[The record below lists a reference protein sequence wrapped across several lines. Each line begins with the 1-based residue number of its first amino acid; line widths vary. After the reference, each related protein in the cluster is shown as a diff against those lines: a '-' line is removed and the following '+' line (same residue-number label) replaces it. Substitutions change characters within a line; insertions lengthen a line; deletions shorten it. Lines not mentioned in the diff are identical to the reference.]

1 MAEVHLQ
8 LLADFCL
15 TYAGKPVT
23 AIDTPRLRALAAYLA
38 LHRHAPQP
46 RQHLAF
52 RFWPDS
58 SEAQALTNL
67 RKQLLYLR
75 SALPDADQF
84 LDIARQTIQWR
95 ASREFRFDV
104 DQFESVLSQAVAT
117 TDEQAIHLLRRAIN
131 LYRGDLLPEC
141 YDDWIFPIRE
151 TLRAQYRRALER
163 LVALLEDQRSYPTAI
178 DYTQQLLRHDPLHE
192 PTCRRLMRLY
202 ALNDDRAMALRIY
215 HTCVTQLR
223 EELGVDPGAETQAA
237 YEQLLNHQ
245 PVAENNPLTEPAVP
259 FVGRQAEWQVLQQSW
274 RKSMRGQAH
283 FVLIA
288 GEAGIGKTRL
298 AEELLDWARHQGIA
312 TARTRSYAAEGRLAY
327 APIVE
332 WLRTDLLFPHLQ
344 RLDTVWLTE
353 LGRLLPEIFTAYPH
367 VPRPNA
373 LTISW
378 QRGQLFEA
386 LACAFHI
393 AQRPLVL
400 LIDDLQWCDQETLEW
415 LHFLMRFN
423 ANGNSAHLLI
433 LGTARLPDEV
443 DVRHPLR
450 ALLHELQQTGQLT
463 SLDLQRLTS
472 IETTDLANRMSRQSL
487 DKAAI
492 VQLYAD
498 TEGNPLF
505 VVETM
510 RANLH
515 GQPQVTTA
523 RQSAAM
529 PTAGPSH
536 ALASPIL
543 PSKVYSVIQARLAQ
557 LSPAAQEVA
566 EVAAVIGRQFTLDV
580 LLTAAGKTEEV
591 VVAALDELWLR
602 RIVREQGVQ
611 AYDFSHD
618 KIREV
623 VYAESRL
630 ARRRLLHRCVAEA
643 LELVYP
649 QPHEAIVAQL
659 AFHFEQAGHI
669 EQASVYYLQAGQTAQ
684 RVFAYREALE
694 HLKRA
699 TTLLEALPPT
709 SARDKKQLDILV
721 AMVIPLLVLSAYTS
735 EQLYNVHERILKLSE
750 KLGQPPYPPVLR
762 ALAVQYLLRYRN
774 FTQVQAWGE
783 QILAMAYQASPAF
796 DPILYVEANYVL
808 GVNAFWQGHFAEA
821 KLILQRAI
829 DAYSVERHHRH
840 ALLYGQDPGVYCMA
854 RLGWD
859 LWYLGYPDQAR
870 HLCNLALTLAQ
881 RLDHP
886 WSLQMVLIFVNWLYC
901 DCRDVDNVAA
911 NYQALQAAHDVLHVE
926 SIARYQMFEG
936 WCQVQS
942 AKRQAGI
949 ARLYDDI
956 AAWQATNSS
965 ALYSPYIYTV
975 ITKAYCL
982 EGSYAEAMTAIEE
995 AFVQLKGSQ
1004 NYWYLAEMYRCKG
1017 EVLAGLHQNT
1027 NDSEACFQQA
1037 LKIARQQQAKSLEL
1051 RAAMSLSRLWAEQ
1064 GKQSEARQIL
1074 EPIFH
1079 WFTEGFDTP
1088 DLIEAKAL
1096 LNIYSL
1102 ETRQQLLNSP

>member
-1 MAEVHLQ
+1 MAELHLQ
-8 LLADFCL
+8 LLGDFCL
-15 TYAGKPVT
+15 THAGKIVGT
-23 AIDTPRLRALAAYLA
+23 IDTPRLCALIAYLA
-38 LHRHAPQP
+38 LHQQAPQK
-46 RQHLAF
+46 RHYLAF
-52 RFWPDS
+52 LFWPDS

-75 SALPDADQF
+75 NAWPDAERF
-84 LDIARQTIQWR
+84 IDISRQTIRWR
-95 ASREFRFDV
+95 AIDEFRFDV
-104 DQFESVLSQAVAT
+104 AQFEAALSQAEAT
-117 TDEQAIHLLRRAIN
+117 TDEQTIHLLRRAIS

-151 TLRAQYRRALER
+151 TLRAQYRRGLER
-163 LVALLEDQRSYPTAI
+163 LVQLLEEHR
-178 DYTQQLLRHDPLHE
+178 DYTMAVDYAQQLLRHDPLHE
-192 PTCRRLMRLY
+192 PTYRQLMRLY
-202 ALNDDRAMALRIY
+202 ALNSDRAMALRIY
-215 HTCVTQLR
+215 HTCVTHLR

-245 PVAENNPLTEPAVP
+245 PAAENHHLTEPAVP
-259 FVGRQAEWQVLQQSW
+259 FVGRQGEWQVLQQSW
-274 RKSMRGQAH
+274 QKSMRGQAH

-312 TARTRSYAAEGRLAY
+312 TARTRSYAAEGRVAY

-344 RLDTVWLTE
+344 RLDGVWLTE
-353 LGRLLPEIFTAYPH
+353 LGRLLPEIFTIYPH
-367 VPRPNA
+367 VPRPDA
-373 LTISW
+373 VTQSW
-378 QRGQLFEA
+378 QRGQLFTA
-386 LACAFHI
+386 LARAIHVVP
-393 AQRPLVL
+393 RPLAL

-415 LHFLMRFN
+415 LHFLMRFT
-423 ANGNSAHLLI
+423 ANGNPAHLLI

-443 DVRHPLR
+443 SVRHPLR

-487 DKAAI
+487 DKAAVI
-492 VQLYAD
+492 QLYAD

-529 PTAGPSH
+529 PTAGP
-536 ALASPIL
+536 IL

-557 LSPAAQEVA
+557 LSPAAQAVA
-566 EVAAVIGRQFTLDV
+566 EVAAVIGRQFTLNV
-580 LLTAAGKTEEV
+580 LLAAVGKAEEV

-602 RIVREQGVQ
+602 RIVREQGV
-611 AYDFSHD
+611 ASYDFSHD

-623 VYAESRL
+623 VYAESRS
-630 ARRRLLHRCVAEA
+630 ARQRLLHHRVAEA

-649 QPHEAIVAQL
+649 QPHEAIAAQL
-659 AFHFEQAGHI
+659 AFHLEQAGHI

-942 AKRQAGI
+942 GKRQAGI

-965 ALYSPYIYTV
+965 ALYSPYIYTL
-975 ITKAYCL
+975 ITEAYCL
-982 EGSYAEAMTAIEE
+982 EGSYAEALTAIEE
-995 AFVQLKGSQ
+995 AFVQLNGSR
-1004 NYWYLAEMYRCKG
+1004 NYWYVAEMYRCKG
-1017 EVLAGLHQNT
+1017 EVLAGLHKNT

-1064 GKQSEARQIL
+1064 GKQSEARQLL